1 MEMDWQWPLMILAAL
16 CIGFSKAGFSGVSL
30 ISVFLF
36 VDMYGAKTSLGV
48 MLPLLIVADLMLY
61 PAFRKYGSW
70 SQVWPLFLPT
80 GLGMVLAVWILVEVS
95 DVLMRQLI
103 GVVILI
109 MVLLQ
114 FARARWKAEVEGM
127 AQSPVF
133 AYFCAGS
140 GGVATVL
147 ANAAG
152 PITQLFLL
160 SRKMEKME
168 LIGVG
173 ARLFLVVNLVKL
185 PLNAKLNLMS
195 AETLKTGLILVP
207 FVAIGVFF
215 GRSLLQKV
223 PQLLFEWMVVCFAL
237 FAGIRLLFF

>member
-1 MEMDWQWPLMILAAL
+1 MDWHWSLMIIAAL

-36 VDMYGAKTSLGV
+36 ADMYGAKASLGI
-48 MLPLLIVADLMLY
+48 MLPLLIVADLILY
-61 PAFRKYGSW
+61 PAFRKHGSW
-70 SQVWPLFLPT
+70 NQVWPLLLPT
-80 GLGMVLAVWILVEVS
+80 GLGMLIAVWILVEVS
-95 DVLMRQLI
+95 DEVMRKLI
-103 GVVILI
+103 GIVIFI

-114 FARARWKAEVEGM
+114 LARARWKAKIEKVAE
-127 AQSPVF
+127 SNVF
-133 AYFCAGS
+133 AYFCASS

-195 AETLKTGLILVP
+195 KETLMMDVFLVP
-207 FVAIGVFF
+207 FVAIGIFV
-215 GRSLLQKV
+215 GRSLLKKV

-237 FAGIRLLFF
+237 LAGIRLTWF

>member
-1 MEMDWQWPLMILAAL
+1 MDWQWPLMIVAAL
-16 CIGFSKAGFSGVSL
+16 CVGFSKAGFSGVSL

-36 VDMYGAKTSLGV
+36 ADIYGAKESLGV
-48 MLPLLIVADLMLY
+48 MLPLLIAADLMIY
-61 PAFRKYGSW
+61 PAFRKHGTW

-80 GLGMVLAVWILVEVS
+80 GIGMAIAVWVLVEVS
-95 DVLMRQLI
+95 DEMMRKLI
-103 GVVILI
+103 GIVILT
-109 MVLLQ
+109 MVGLQ
-114 FARARWKAEVEGM
+114 LARARWKSSIEQM

-133 AYFCAGS
+133 AYFCASS

-173 ARLFLVVNLVKL
+173 ARLFLVVNIIKL
-185 PLNAKLNLMS
+185 PLNAQLDLMTR
-195 AETLKTGLILVP
+195 ETLMVDFILVP
-207 FVAIGVFF
+207 VVAIGVYV
-215 GRSLLQKV
+215 GRSLLKRVSQF
-223 PQLLFEWMVVCFAL
+223 LFEWMVVLFAL
-237 FAGIRLLFF
+237 VAGIRLTCF